1 MAEIIHVGAL
11 ELRFLHSKDDTDGS
25 LDMFEMA
32 CPPDSRM
39 PVPHYHRDW
48 DETVLGLSGVVTFT
62 VAGDAID
69 VGPGDTLF
77 IRRGTVHGFDN
88 NSKDMARCLCVLT
101 PGVLGPAYFRETG
114 AALTPGQPP
123 DPAKLR
129 AIMERHGLIAA
140 TTA

>member
-1 MAEIIHVGAL
+1 MVEIIHVGAL

-39 PVPHYHRDW
+39 PVAHYHRDW
-48 DETVLGLSGVVTFT
+48 DETVLGLSGIVTFT

-69 VGPGDTLF
+69 IGPGESLF
-77 IRRGTVHGFDN
+77 IKRGTVHGFDN
-88 NSKDMARCLCVLT
+88 RSKDMARCLCVLT

-114 AALTPGQPP
+114 AALTEQPP

-129 AIMERHGLIAA
+129 AIMERHGLIPTMPA
-140 TTA
+140 